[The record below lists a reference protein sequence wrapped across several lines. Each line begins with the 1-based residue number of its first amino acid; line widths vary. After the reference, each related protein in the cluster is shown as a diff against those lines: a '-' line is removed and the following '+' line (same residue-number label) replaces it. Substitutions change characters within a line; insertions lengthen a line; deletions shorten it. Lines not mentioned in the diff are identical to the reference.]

1 MKRKLKNAAFFAL
14 LLCTA
19 NFFSFAQNK
28 NSTQKTQAQLI
39 KEVKA
44 KIEKAVFEVVVPK
57 PKEENIVYMYDL
69 PFEFIDDSIRN
80 DKYLPVATAFL
91 AEDGLFYSACA
102 PFKLLEQTQY
112 GPYYIRDRSGNV
124 YKIDMVESF
133 ATNRGFIAFKAE
145 GFDAKKAKITLKMGA
160 APGTNTKVFTAAY
173 ELGDGLVVRTGSVT
187 SKIDESVN
195 AEWKWFR
202 YSPAAAPKTSGGPLV
217 NQSGEVLGI
226 IVPQPN
232 ADTLTYALPFSEVHE
247 IAPHTGEVIHHFD
260 YSMPSMNKKKFA
272 HKFYHELALPKTLET
287 IQKTLRTGFLRYR
300 FEIAEH
306 LVPHFGAKGNL
317 GFLFSSGSS
326 DILSSGTVPAF
337 PLVVGLSA
345 GNKWVFQQPQ
355 DIFEENLDSG
365 GGILFGGM
373 MSTMFAV
380 VKKPD
385 DMPFDKFC
393 LDSSNYIDYILMV
406 NEISRTVAGEA
417 VPIMSFGKALKVDNY
432 KDAQGR
438 TWYIDYWNLPFA
450 DSMAVSYALPLPEG
464 IFVMLSVADTDTV
477 TALSCKALEFE
488 ADCVYPRYV
497 SSLKNWKDF
506 LAFLKKEQ
514 TIYPPFDNFTLNS
527 SNGNFSLKSPVISA
541 EIAKSTFEVTDS
553 TTLGLGVAFELK
565 DNILQQKVRSMEL
578 YTNRKSNDYKYVHF
592 SENIKP
598 ASDARPE
605 AISLWKQK
613 INKGTPY
620 TAIPYNQN
628 NFTFYDEII
637 FELDTK
643 DRRNASRI
651 FLLSCEMAGTDKTA
665 EMRAFAEELKKNIK
679 ISQNR

>member
-1 MKRKLKNAAFFAL
+1 MKRKLKNAAFLAM
-14 LLCTA
+14 LLCTI
-19 NFFSFAQNK
+19 NCPLCFAQTK
-28 NSTQKTQAQLI
+28 NTTQKNQAQLI

-44 KIEKAVFEVVVPK
+44 KIEKAVFEVIVPK
-57 PKEENIVYMYDL
+57 PKEENLVYMYDL

-91 AEDGLFYSACA
+91 ADDGLFYSASA

-112 GPYYIRDRSGNV
+112 GPYYIRDHSGNV
-124 YKIDMVESF
+124 YKIDQVESF

-145 GFDAKKAKITLKMGA
+145 GFDIKKAKITLKMGA

-187 SKIDESVN
+187 AKTDESVN

-202 YSPAAAPKTSGGPLV
+202 YSATAAPKTSGGPLV
-217 NQSGEVLGI
+217 NQNGEVLGI
-226 IVPQPN
+226 IVPQQN
-232 ADTLTYALPFSEVHE
+232 TDALTYALPFTEVHE

-260 YSMPSMNKKKFA
+260 YAMPSMNKKKFA
-272 HKFYHELALPKTLET
+272 HKFYHEVALPKSLET

-317 GFLFSSGSS
+317 GFLYSSGSS

-337 PLVVGLSA
+337 PLVVGLSNA
-345 GNKWVFQQPQ
+345 NKWVFQQPQ
-355 DIFEENLDSG
+355 NIYEENLEDG

-373 MSTMFAV
+373 MSTLFAV

-385 DMPFDKFC
+385 DIPFEKFC
-393 LDSSNYIDYILMV
+393 LESSNYIDYMLMV

-432 KDAQGR
+432 QDAQGR

-464 IFVMLSVADTDTV
+464 IFVMLAVADTDTV

-506 LAFLKKEQ
+506 LAFLKKSQ
-514 TIYPPFDNFTLNS
+514 TVYPPFDNLTLNLS
-527 SNGNFSLKSPVISA
+527 DGNFSLKSPVISA
-541 EIAKSTFEVTDS
+541 EISKNIFEITDR

-565 DNILQQKVRSMEL
+565 DNLLQQKVRSLEL
-578 YTNRKSNDYKYVHF
+578 YTNRKSEDYKYVHF

-598 ASDARPE
+598 EADARPE
-605 AISLWKQK
+605 SITLWKQK

-620 TAIPYNQN
+620 TGTPYNQN

-637 FELDTK
+637 FEPEVK
-643 DRRNASRI
+643 DRKNAARV
-651 FLLSCEMAGTDKTA
+651 FLLSCEMAGTNKVA
-665 EMRAFAEELKKNIK
+665 EMKAFAEELKKNIK
-679 ISQNR
+679 IGK

>member
-1 MKRKLKNAAFFAL
+1 MIRHAKRTAVIIM
-14 LLCTA
+14 LCCA
-19 NFFSFAQNK
+19 VNCFCQNK
-28 NSTQKTQAQLI
+28 NNPQKTQAQLI

-57 PKEENIVYMYDL
+57 PKEGNIVYMYDL
-69 PFEFIDDSIRN
+69 PFEFIDESIRN
-80 DKYLPVATAFL
+80 DNYLPVATAFL
-91 AEDGLFYSACA
+91 AEDELFYSACA

-112 GPYYIRDRSGNV
+112 GPYYIRDHAGKI
-124 YKIDMVESF
+124 YKIDQVESF

-160 APGTNTKVFTAAY
+160 TPGTNTTVFSAAY
-173 ELGDGLVVRTGSVT
+173 ELGDGLVVRSGILT
-187 SKIDESVN
+187 SKTDEITNS
-195 AEWKWFR
+195 EWKWLRF
-202 YSPAAAPKTSGGPLV
+202 SNAAAPKTSGGPLI
-217 NQSGEVLGI
+217 NQNGEILGI

-232 ADTLTYALPFSEVHE
+232 IDPLTYALPFSEVKE

-260 YSMPSMNKKKFA
+260 YTMPSMSKKKFA
-272 HKFYHELALPKTLET
+272 HKFYHEVSLPKNLEI

-306 LVPHFGAKGNL
+306 LVPHFGAKGNM
-317 GFLFSSGSS
+317 GFLYSSGSS

-337 PLVVGLSA
+337 PLVVGLPN

-355 DIFEENLDSG
+355 NIYEENLDDG

-373 MSTMFAV
+373 MGTLFAV

-385 DMPFDKFC
+385 NIPFDKFC
-393 LDSSNYIDYILMV
+393 LESSNYIDYMLMV
-406 NEISRTVAGEA
+406 NEITRTVAGEA

-432 KDAQGR
+432 QDAQGR

-464 IFVMLSVADTDTV
+464 IFVMLAIADTDTV

-497 SSLKNWKDF
+497 STVKNWKDF
-506 LAFLKKEQ
+506 LDFLKKSQ
-514 TIYPPFDNFTLNS
+514 TTYPPFDNLTLS
-527 SNGNFSLKSPVISA
+527 LSNGKFSMKSPVISA
-541 EIAKSTFEVTDS
+541 DIDKSTFEITDK

-565 DNILQQKVRSMEL
+565 DNVLQQKVRSLEL
-578 YTNRKSNDYKYVHF
+578 YTNRKKEGYKYVHF

-598 ASDARPE
+598 ASDARQE
-605 AISLWKQK
+605 ALSLWKQK

-620 TAIPYNQN
+620 TATPYNQGD
-628 NFTFYDEII
+628 FTFYDEII
-637 FELDTK
+637 FENGTT
-643 DRRNASRI
+643 DRKNASRI
-651 FLLSCEMAGTDKTA
+651 FLLSCEMAGTNKVA
-665 EMRAFAEELKKNIK
+665 EMKAFAEELKKNIK
-679 ISQNR
+679 ISK

>member
-1 MKRKLKNAAFFAL
+1 MKKNLKFAAVLAL
-14 LLCTA
+14 LYCA
-19 NFFSFAQNK
+19 ASVSAQNK
-28 NSTQKTQAQLI
+28 NAQKNQAQQI

-80 DKYLPVATAFL
+80 DKYLPVGTAFL
-91 AEDGLFYSACA
+91 AEDGLFYSAVA
-102 PFKLLEQTQY
+102 TFKLLEQTQY
-112 GPYYIRDRSGNV
+112 GPYYVRDHSGKL
-124 YKIDMVESF
+124 YKIDQVESF
-133 ATNRGFIAFKAE
+133 ATNRGFIAFRAE
-145 GFDAKKAKITLKMGA
+145 GFDAKKVKTPLKAGA
-160 APGTNTKVFTAAY
+160 SPGNNTIVFSAAY
-173 ELGDGLVVRTGSVT
+173 ELGDGLVVRSGMVT
-187 SKIDESVN
+187 AKLNEQTN
-195 AEWKWFR
+195 AEWKWLR
-202 YSPAAAPKTSGGPLV
+202 ISAAAAPKTQGGPLV
-217 NQSGEVLGI
+217 NLNGEVLGI
-226 IVPQPN
+226 IVPQPDVQ
-232 ADTLTYALPFSEVHE
+232 ALTFALPFSEVNE

-260 YSMPSMNKKKFA
+260 YAMPSMNKKKFA
-272 HKFYHELALPKTLET
+272 HKFYHEVSLPKNLET

-306 LVPHFGAKGNL
+306 LVPHFGAKGNM
-317 GFLFSSGSS
+317 GFLYSSGSS

-355 DIFEENLDSG
+355 NIYEENTQDG
-365 GGILFGGM
+365 GGIIFGGM
-373 MSTMFAV
+373 MGTIFAV
-380 VKKPD
+380 VKRPD
-385 DMPFDKFC
+385 SIPYDKFC
-393 LDSSNYIDYILMV
+393 LESSNYIDYILLA

-488 ADCVYPRYV
+488 ADCIYPRYV

-514 TIYPPFDNFTLNS
+514 TIYPPFDNLTLNLAD
-527 SNGNFSLKSPVISA
+527 GKFSMKSPVISA
-541 EIAKSTFEVTDS
+541 DIDKSTFEITEK
-553 TTLGLGVAFELK
+553 TTFALGVAFELK
-565 DNILQQKVRSMEL
+565 DNVLKQKVRSIEL
-578 YTNRKSNDYKYVHF
+578 YTNRKSEDYKYVHF

-598 ASDARPE
+598 EQDARQE
-605 AISLWKQK
+605 ALSLWKQK

-620 TAIPYNQN
+620 TATPYNQGE
-628 NFTFYDEII
+628 FTFYDEII
-637 FELDTK
+637 FESGTK
-643 DRRNASRI
+643 DRRKAERI
-651 FLLSCEMAGTDKTA
+651 FLLSCEMKGANKAA
-665 EMRAFAEELKKNIK
+665 EMKAFAEELKKNIK